1 VALFPVAMHGHDQSG
16 LLQNWLVLCPPE
28 KKEMNDP
35 KKRKKELLEESL
47 GKIALWLP
55 FSTLGDT

>member
-1 VALFPVAMHGHDQSG
+1 MEMLLFKISG